1 MNLPDLRR
9 RKGFTLLETLIVI
22 SIIALV
28 AGISILRLSK
38 PSDILRLQEAAR
50 NIVGALRLTRAR
62 AITGNLD
69 LAFEIDVDERTYMT
83 SVVPIHHFS
92 SEIEVK
98 LNVAAPERQ
107 TPSRGGFRFF
117 PDGSSTGGDLLLS
130 LNGKTTMICVNWLTG
145 EAQQRER
152 C

>member
-1 MNLPDLRR
+1 MNPPDLRR
-9 RKGFTLLETLIVI
+9 RNGFTLLETLIVI
-22 SIIALV
+22 SIIALI
-28 AGISILRLSK
+28 AGISIVRLSK
-38 PSDILRLQEAAR
+38 PSDILRLQEVAR
-50 NIVGALRLTRAR
+50 DIVGALRLTRAR
-62 AITGNLD
+62 AIAGNVD
-69 LAFEIDVDERTYMT
+69 LVFVIEVDERTYMT

-130 LNGKTTMICVNWLTG
+130 LNGKRTMICVNWLTG